1 MALPKIDLP
10 LFETTVPS
18 TNKKI
23 KFRQFTVKEE
33 KILLTARESND
44 IDQLILAIKQIL
56 NNCVVDKIDV
66 DSLAMFDLEYL
77 LLQIRAKSVND
88 VIEFEIVDPDVK
100 EKVKLTININDIT
113 VKKKDVSN
121 VIKVSDQY
129 SIVMR
134 YPTFNELKTLAA
146 ATDKTKG
153 QALFDVM
160 ISCIESLS
168 ENEGDAVYKFSDF
181 SKTEVTNFV
190 DSLSSKTVMDIKAFF
205 DGIPVLRFEKKYRLK
220 DGTEKT
226 FVLEGIET
234 FFI

>member
-10 LFETTVPS
+10 LFETTIPS
-18 TNKKI
+18 SGKKI

-33 KILLTARESND
+33 KILLTAKESND

-56 NNCVVDKIDV
+56 NNCFVDKIDV
-66 DSLAMFDLEYL
+66 DSLAMFDLEFL

-88 VIEFEIVDPDVK
+88 IIEFEIMDPEAK
-100 EKVKLTININDIT
+100 EKVKLSVDINEIK
-113 VKKKDVSN
+113 VKKSDVSN
-121 VIKVSDQY
+121 VIRVSDQY
-129 SIVMR
+129 SIIMR

-146 ATDKTKG
+146 ATNQTKA
-153 QALFDVM
+153 QALFEVM
-160 ISCIESLS
+160 ISCIESLA
-168 ENEGDAVYKFSDF
+168 ENEGDTVYKMKDF
-181 SKTEVTNFV
+181 SKSEV
-190 DSLSSKTVMDIKAFF
+190 DSFVESLSAKTIADIKTFF
-205 DGIPVLRFEKKYRLK
+205 DGIPVLRFEKKYHLK

>member
-10 LFETTVPS
+10 IFETKLPS
-18 TNKKI
+18 TGKKL
-23 KFRQFTVKEE
+23 KYRQFTVKEE
-33 KILLTARESND
+33 KILLTAKESND

-56 NNCVVDKIDV
+56 TNCITDKLDI

-88 VIEFEIVDPDVK
+88 LIEFEIVDPDVQ
-100 EKVKLTININDIT
+100 EKVKLSININEIT
-113 VKKKDVSN
+113 IKKKSTSN

-134 YPTFNELKTLAA
+134 YPSFNELKTLAA
-146 ATDKTKG
+146 ATAQTKG

-160 ISCIESLS
+160 ISCIDSLA
-168 ENEGDAVYKFSDF
+168 ENEGDSIYKFSDF
-181 SKTEVTNFV
+181 TKAEVNDFV
-190 DSLSSKTVMDIKAFF
+190 ESLSSNTITLIKEFF
-205 DGIPVLRFEKKYRLK
+205 DNIPVLRFEKKYKLK

>member
-18 TNKKI
+18 SGKKV

-33 KILLTARESND
+33 KILLTAKESND

-56 NNCVVDKIDV
+56 SNCVVDKIDV
-66 DSLAMFDLEYL
+66 DNLAMFDLEFL

-88 VIEFEIVDPDVK
+88 VIEFEIMDPDAN
-100 EKVKLTININDIT
+100 EKVKLSVDINEITIKKSETTNI
-113 VKKKDVSN
+113 
-121 VIKVSDQY
+121 IKASDEY
-129 SIVMR
+129 SLVMR
-134 YPTFNELKTLAA
+134 YPTFSELKTLAA
-146 ATDKTKG
+146 STTATKS
-153 QALFDVM
+153 QALFAVM
-160 ISCIESLS
+160 IACIDSLASNNNDTVYKMKDFSKEEVDTFVESLS
-168 ENEGDAVYKFSDF
+168 A
-181 SKTEVTNFV
+181 KTITDMKE
-190 DSLSSKTVMDIKAFF
+190 FF